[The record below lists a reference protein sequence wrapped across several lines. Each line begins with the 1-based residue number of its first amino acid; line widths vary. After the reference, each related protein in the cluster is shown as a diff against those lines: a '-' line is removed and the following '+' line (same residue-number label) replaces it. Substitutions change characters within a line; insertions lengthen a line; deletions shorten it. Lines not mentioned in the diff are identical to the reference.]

1 MAMEKGNRLRADR
14 LWSREKSPTP
24 IRILRFAESFF
35 IREALVNGEF
45 ETQAPFFKHNQQLV
59 REIRNLEHKARRLDV
74 LVDDELIVQFYDS
87 HIPAE
92 VVSAVTFEQWRRKAE
107 KDNPRLLYLS
117 RDELMRHEA
126 SGITTEYFPKAMD
139 MKGVSMALTYHFEPG
154 SPRDGVTLAV
164 PLYALNLVDEV
175 KTQWLVPECLKR
187 KFSFC

>member
-1 MAMEKGNRLRADR
+1 MAMEKGTVYGLTVYGQRKVTYTDKDPALC
-14 LWSREKSPTP
+14 RE
-24 IRILRFAESFF
+24 LF

-107 KDNPRLLYLS
+107 KTILDCFICPVMS
-117 RDELMRHEA
+117 
-126 SGITTEYFPKAMD
+126 
-139 MKGVSMALTYHFEPG
+139 
-154 SPRDGVTLAV
+154 
-164 PLYALNLVDEV
+164 
-175 KTQWLVPECLKR
+175 
-187 KFSFC
+187 